1 MAAAEGG
8 AGCLTAT
15 ALAASALLK
24 RRRSGGIFGSR
35 GAASMNHWK
44 ETAEILARLAE
55 LRAQG
60 RRAALATVVE
70 IVGSAYRRP
79 GAKLLI
85 EDSGGTQGSV
95 SGGCLEADVR
105 EVAKAVVESG
115 VPSLRHYN
123 TGDEDAVWGLGL
135 GCNGLVDIFVQP
147 ATEGPLAAFAGELRE
162 LFAGEAALALATV
175 LAPGPG
181 DPGGDGAGEEDAEVG
196 ATLAI
201 ECRDAGETRHGGQVH
216 GSLGT
221 PELDRQ
227 VAERA
232 RGLVA
237 AGRSGVQ
244 AIAGRKVFVEVLPPP
259 PHLVICGAGDD
270 ARPLVAYAADV
281 GFRVTLLDH
290 RPALLAP
297 EWFPQAA
304 RRVVAR
310 PDDPDLAL
318 PRAERALAVV
328 KTHSLA
334 HDREWVRRLLAAG
347 FPYVGVLGPR
357 GRTETILRDVQS
369 AGDRRSAA
377 HQESAE
383 RERVFGPVGLD
394 LGADGPRQVA
404 ISIVAE
410 LLAFTA
416 QREPRHLSSRREAIH
431 AG

>member
-1 MAAAEGG
+1 
-8 AGCLTAT
+8 
-15 ALAASALLK
+15 
-24 RRRSGGIFGSR
+24 
-35 GAASMNHWK
+35 MNHWK
-44 ETAEILARLAE
+44 ETAEILARLAV
-55 LRAQG
+55 LRAAG
-60 RRAALATVVE
+60 RRAALATVVD

-85 EDSGGTQGSV
+85 EDSGDTLGSV

-115 VPSLRHYN
+115 TPSLRHYN
-123 TGDEDAVWGLGL
+123 TGDEDVVWGLGL
-135 GCNGLVDIFVQP
+135 GCNGLVDVFIQP
-147 ATEGPLAAFAGELRE
+147 ATEGPLAALAGRLQELLAGET
-162 LFAGEAALALATV
+162 ALALATV
-175 LAPGPG
+175 VAPGDG
-181 DPGGDGAGEEDAEVG
+181 DDRAEVG
-196 ATLAI
+196 AKVGASLAI
-201 ECRDAGETRHGGQVH
+201 ECRDAGAERAGLTEPPEPAALVY
-216 GSLGT
+216 GSLGA

-227 VAERA
+227 VAQRA
-232 RGLVA
+232 GALA
-237 AGRSGVQ
+237 AAAHSGVHT
-244 AIAGRKVFVEVLPPP
+244 IAGRRIFVDVLPPP
-259 PHLVICGAGDD
+259 SHLVVCGAGDD

-290 RPALLAP
+290 RPALLAA

-304 RRVVAR
+304 RREVAR
-310 PDDPDLAL
+310 PEDPDLAL

-334 HDREWVRRLLAAG
+334 HDREWVRLLLAAG

-357 GRTETILRDVQS
+357 GRTETILRDVQA
-369 AGDRRSAA
+369 AGDGRFAA
-377 HQESAE
+377 SQAGGE

-416 QREPRHLSSRREAIH
+416 QREPRHLSVRREAIH